1 MQCNLTACFE
11 LPPAADTEL
20 QPQRSGGEGTVLLA
34 GPAVLRGVGG
44 LLVLLQRPLPVRSG
58 QDGMEK
64 RPPCSEF

>member
-34 GPAVLRGVGG
+34 GPAVLRGAGG
-44 LLVLLQRPLPVRSG
+44 LLVLLQRPFL
-58 QDGMEK
+58 
-64 RPPCSEF
+64 